1 MIANLSP
8 RRLWAIVGF
17 VGAVLIV
24 AVGYFFFISS
34 EKSSTANLLS
44 QAADAQTQAA
54 VGHAKVAELR
64 KDNEKLARYKS
75 QLDELEKAIPTGAS
89 TAQFVSD
96 MQRLGQRANLKITA
110 INITP
115 PDPNTLAIAP
125 VAPTDS
131 TGATAT
137 TTTPAPSTPTPA
149 PTDTAATTG
158 TPTSAPVSTLTPL
171 NITVTADGATADLER
186 FLSLL
191 QDKEPRALLL
201 GHVTESAGG
210 PSGSGSGSAGSA
222 DAAKP
227 TITISM
233 TAFFATA

>member
-1 MIANLSP
+1 MIANLSA
-8 RRLWAIVGF
+8 RRLWAIVGAA
-17 VGAVLIV
+17 GAALIV
-24 AVGYFFFISS
+24 AVGYFFFISD
-34 EKSSTANLLS
+34 EKSSTADLLS

-54 VGHAKVAELR
+54 VSHAKVAELR

-96 MQRLGQRANLKITA
+96 MQHLGQQANLKITA

-125 VAPTDS
+125 AAPTDS
-131 TGATAT
+131 SGATAT
-137 TTTPAPSTPTPA
+137 TATPAPTTPTPA
-149 PTDTAATTG
+149 PTDTTGTTA
-158 TPTSAPVSTLTPL
+158 TPTSAPASSLTPL
-171 NITVTADGATADLER
+171 NITVTAVGATTDLEH

-191 QDKEPRALLL
+191 QNNEPRALLL

-210 PSGSGSGSAGSA
+210 LRGHPAPPARPMPPSPPSRSA
-222 DAAKP
+222 
-227 TITISM
+227 
-233 TAFFATA
+233 